1 MEGGDNNLS
10 TKEVASMV
18 SQAWKALPDDKR
30 VKWEE
35 MERNDKSARFCERGR
50 SRNISLYPSSWKI
63 PATKKWMPI
72 HYMDPKEAPKRP
84 MSAFQSYMKS
94 KRAYF
99 RDKNMDD
106 NNKNDDDDGVEVSN
120 IIIAQMWKDADL
132 EEKQIFLE
140 REFRLR
146 HEYNIVMAD
155 WAKQRIQTTAAEEQE
170 SERKRRRMR
179 K

>member
-1 MEGGDNNLS
+1 
-10 TKEVASMV
+10 MV

-30 VKWEE
+30 LEWEE
-35 MERNDKSARFCERGR
+35 MERNDKSARYYCERGR

-72 HYMDPKEAPKRP
+72 HHIMDPKAPKRP
-84 MSAFQSYMKS
+84 MSAFKSFMKS

-99 RDKNMDD
+99 RDKNIDD
-106 NNKNDDDDGVEVSN
+106 NNKNDDDDVVEEVSN
-120 IIIAQMWKDADL
+120 RIIAQMWKDADL
-132 EEKQIFLE
+132 EEKKIFLE

-146 HEYNIVMAD
+146 QEYNIVMTD
-155 WAKQRIQTTAAEEQE
+155 WTKQRIQTTAEEQE
-170 SERKRRRMR
+170 TERKRRRMR

>member
-1 MEGGDNNLS
+1 
-10 TKEVASMV
+10 MV

-35 MERNDKSARFCERGR
+35 MERNDKSARFYCERGR

-72 HYMDPKEAPKRP
+72 PHMDPKEAPKRP
-84 MSAFQSYMKS
+84 MSAFQSFMKS

-99 RDKNMDD
+99 RDKNIDD
-106 NNKNDDDDGVEVSN
+106 NNKNDDNVVEEMSN
-120 IIIAQMWKDADL
+120 RIIAQMWKDADL

-146 HEYNIVMAD
+146 QEYNIVMAD
-155 WAKQRIQTTAAEEQE
+155 WTKRIQTTAEEQE
-170 SERKRRRMR
+170 TERKRRRMR

>member
-1 MEGGDNNLS
+1 
-10 TKEVASMV
+10 MV

-30 VKWEE
+30 LKWEE

-72 HYMDPKEAPKRP
+72 HHMDPKEAPKRP
-84 MSAFQSYMKS
+84 MSAFKSFMKS

-99 RDKNMDD
+99 RDKNIDA
-106 NNKNDDDDGVEVSN
+106 NKKNDDDVVEEVSN
-120 IIIAQMWKDADL
+120 RIIAQMWKDADL
-132 EEKQIFLE
+132 EEKKIFLE

-146 HEYNIVMAD
+146 QEYNIVMTD
-155 WAKQRIQTTAAEEQE
+155 WTKQRIQTTAEEQE
-170 SERKRRRMR
+170 TERKRRRMR